1 MRQDLNDR
9 ERHEQSLMRIGR
21 KLQSLGQ
28 LLDQAPSHLVIKG
41 DSADP
46 AIAGPRP
53 VQIDLDEMRDLFS
66 PDSPHGVAQVL
77 RSYHELLQKLRGE
90 DKPEP

>member
-1 MRQDLNDR
+1 MRQDLSER
-9 ERHEQSLMRIGR
+9 ERLEQSLMRIGR

-28 LLDQAPSHLVIKG
+28 LLEQAPSHLVVKG

-53 VQIDLDEMRDLFS
+53 VQIDLDEMRDLFNPES
-66 PDSPHGVAQVL
+66 SRGVGQAL
-77 RSYHELLQKLRGE
+77 RSYHELLQKLRGAE
-90 DKPEP
+90 RQEP

>member
-28 LLDQAPSHLVIKG
+28 LLEQAPSHLVIKG

-66 PDSPHGVAQVL
+66 PDSPRGVGQVL
-77 RSYHELLQKLRGE
+77 RSYHELLEKQRGGE
-90 DKPEP
+90 KPEA

>member
-1 MRQDLNDR
+1 MREDMSER
-9 ERHEQSLMRIGR
+9 ERYEQSLMRIGR

-28 LLDQAPSHLVIKG
+28 LLEQAPSHLIIKG
-41 DSADP
+41 QTADP

-66 PDSPHGVAQVL
+66 PESPKGVGQVL
-77 RSYHELLQKLRGE
+77 RGYHELLLRLRGGGQQGS
-90 DKPEP
+90 